1 MEVYHLPLKYFA
13 NCNVEMMT
21 AALNDI
27 EKNQGR
33 SVRFGGQITK
43 SEEFPTK
50 SNPNVKYGRYTIED
64 HTGAFNFMLF
74 RENFLKFHSL
84 LQLNE
89 FVMISGSLAMP
100 YPKKNGDEI
109 IPPSVL
115 ELRINDVK
123 LLDSLLANTSKTVYI
138 KLNVAEMD
146 KESMEDFLKVIQ
158 GNPGKQS
165 YKIHLF
171 DPIGKRSC
179 NMTPGKGGVNA
190 QDVLPLLEKM
200 PFVEFDLR

>member
-1 MEVYHLPLKYFA
+1 MKEA
-13 NCNVEMMT
+13 M
-21 AALNDI
+21 NDI

-33 SVRFGGQITK
+33 PIRFGGQITR

-64 HTGAFNFMLF
+64 QTGAFNFMLF
-74 RENFLKFHSL
+74 RETFLKYHIL
-84 LQLNE
+84 LNVNE
-89 FVMISGSLAMP
+89 FVMIYGVLNMP
-100 YPKKNGDEI
+100 YPKKNGDEV
-109 IPPSVL
+109 IPPTSL
-115 ELRINDVK
+115 EMRVNEVK
-123 LLDSLLANTSKTVYI
+123 LLDTLLASTSKTVYI

-146 KESMEDFLKVIQ
+146 KEGMEEFLKTIKD
-158 GNPGKQS
+158 NPGKQS

-171 DPIGKRSC
+171 DPIGKKSC
-179 NMTPGKGGVNA
+179 NMTPAKGSINA